1 MLNHVNTVLIGSNC
15 PASYTN
21 ADALSAGDVALFDE
35 NKKILTSDGAA
46 ALASAIYI
54 GVCKGSEAV
63 TDNTGSL
70 VTKKIIAYSNKVEKG
85 SSPRMEF
92 NDYVAAAEDIISF
105 NLASVVPV
113 VGYRYVVRVIYN
125 DIYEHPGQ
133 FTHTYEVIAKTTT
146 PADLVTAFKAK
157 INKHTNRRVNAT
169 NVVAT
174 TLVITAMTK
183 TDNGG
188 LDSLNYYSQ
197 VSMEATMYAQDTTSL
212 LLNQPKA
219 IPSLTITKTQGTPG
233 NGNAKIIRD
242 RENAALGYKGIINRM
257 YWPVIKPTLSVD
269 LAATYD
275 ELVIENDN
283 HYLSNDNQYTKNTPI
298 ATELYVNAGEII
310 TNAETPVES
319 LFKTMLDA
327 FLAIA

>member
-1 MLNHVNTVLIGSNC
+1 MLNHVQTVLIGSNC

-46 ALASAIYI
+46 AAAKAIYI
-54 GVCKGSEAV
+54 GVCKGSETV
-63 TDNTGSL
+63 TDNTGAL
-70 VTKKIIAYSNKVEKG
+70 VTKKIIAYSNKIEKG
-85 SSPRMEF
+85 SKPNMVFS
-92 NDYVAAAEDIISF
+92 DHVDASEDVISF

-113 VGYRYVVRVIYN
+113 VGYRYVIRVVYN

-133 FTHTYEVIAKTTT
+133 FTHTYEVIAKTTV

-157 INKHTNRRVNAT
+157 INKHSNRRVDAT

-174 TLVITAMTK
+174 TLVITAK
-183 TDNGG
+183 VKDDNEG

-197 VSMEATMYAQDTTSL
+197 VSMDATMYAQDPSSL

-219 IPSLTITKTQGTPG
+219 IPSLAITKTQGTPG
-233 NGNAKIIRD
+233 KGNAKIIRD
-242 RENAALGYKGIINRM
+242 RENASLGYKGILNRM
-257 YWPVIKPTLSVD
+257 YWPVIKPTLSVN
-269 LAATYD
+269 LATEYD
-275 ELVIENDN
+275 ELIIENEN
-283 HYLSNDNQYTKNTPI
+283 HYLSNDNQYIKNTPI
-298 ATELYVNAGEII
+298 ATELYVTSGEII
-310 TNAETPVES
+310 TDAGTPVES

-327 FLAIA
+327 FLAVA

>member
-133 FTHTYEVIAKTTT
+133 FTHTYEVIAKTTV

-157 INKHTNRRVNAT
+157 INKHTNRRINAT
-169 NVVAT
+169 NAVAT

-183 TDNGG
+183 TDNEG

-275 ELVIENDN
+275 ELIIENDN

>member
-46 ALASAIYI
+46 ALASAIYV

-70 VTKKIIAYSNKVEKG
+70 VTKKIIAYSNKIEKG

-133 FTHTYEVIAKTTT
+133 FTHTYEVIAKTTV
-146 PADLVTAFKAK
+146 PADLVAAFKAK
-157 INKHTNRRVNAT
+157 INKHTNRRINAT

-183 TDNGG
+183 TDNEG

-197 VSMEATMYAQDTTSL
+197 ISMDATMYSQDLGSL
-212 LLNQPKA
+212 LLNQPTA
-219 IPSLTITKTQGTPG
+219 IPNLTISKTQGGPG
-233 NGNAKIIRD
+233 KGNAKIIRD

-257 YWPVIKPTLSVD
+257 YWPVIKPALTVNLS
-269 LAATYD
+269 ATYD
-275 ELVIENDN
+275 TLVIENQN
-283 HYLSNDNQYTKNTPI
+283 HYLSDDNQYIKNTPI
-298 ATELYVNAGEII
+298 ATELYVTAGELV
-310 TNAETPVES
+310 TDGETPTDSAFKDMVE
-319 LFKTMLDA
+319 A
-327 FLAIA
+327 FIAAA

>member
-183 TDNGG
+183 TDNEG

>member
-1 MLNHVNTVLIGSNC
+1 
-15 PASYTN
+15 
-21 ADALSAGDVALFDE
+21 
-35 NKKILTSDGAA
+35 
-46 ALASAIYI
+46 
-54 GVCKGSEAV
+54 
-63 TDNTGSL
+63 
-70 VTKKIIAYSNKVEKG
+70 
-85 SSPRMEF
+85 
-92 NDYVAAAEDIISF
+92 
-105 NLASVVPV
+105 
-113 VGYRYVVRVIYN
+113 
-125 DIYEHPGQ
+125 
-133 FTHTYEVIAKTTT
+133 
-146 PADLVTAFKAK
+146 
-157 INKHTNRRVNAT
+157 
-169 NVVAT
+169 
-174 TLVITAMTK
+174 MTK
-183 TDNGG
+183 TDNEG

-275 ELVIENDN
+275 ELIIENDN

>member
-63 TDNTGSL
+63 TNNTGSL

-183 TDNGG
+183 TDNEG

>member
-157 INKHTNRRVNAT
+157 INKHTNRRINAT

-183 TDNGG
+183 TDNEG

>member
-46 ALASAIYI
+46 ALASAIYV

-146 PADLVTAFKAK
+146 PSDLVTAFKAK

-183 TDNGG
+183 TDNEG

-275 ELVIENDN
+275 ELIIENDN

>member
-1 MLNHVNTVLIGSNC
+1 MLQHVQTVLIGSNC

-21 ADALSAGDVALFDE
+21 TDALSAGDVALFDE

-46 ALASAIYI
+46 AAAKAIYI
-54 GVCKGSEAV
+54 GVCKGSESV
-63 TDNTGSL
+63 TDNTGAL
-70 VTKKIIAYSNKVEKG
+70 VTKKIIAYSNKIEKG
-85 SSPRMEF
+85 SKPNMVF
-92 NDYVAAAEDIISF
+92 NDHVDASEDIISF

-113 VGYRYVVRVIYN
+113 VGYRYVVRVVYN

-133 FTHTYEVIAKTTT
+133 FTHTYEVIAKTTV

-157 INKHTNRRVNAT
+157 INKHTNRRVDAT

-174 TLVITAMTK
+174 TLVITAK
-183 TDNGG
+183 VKDDNEG

-197 VSMEATMYAQDTTSL
+197 VSMDATMYAQDPSSL

-219 IPSLTITKTQGTPG
+219 IPSLAVTKTQGTPG
-233 NGNAKIIRD
+233 KGNAKIIRD
-242 RENAALGYKGIINRM
+242 RENASLGYKGILNRM
-257 YWPVIKPTLSVD
+257 YWPVIKPTLSVN
-269 LAATYD
+269 LATEYD
-275 ELVIENDN
+275 ELIIENEN
-283 HYLSNDNQYTKNTPI
+283 HYLSNDNQYIKNTPI

-310 TNAETPVES
+310 TDAETPVES

-327 FLAIA
+327 FLAVA